1 MDRIPLRV
9 FGKIKSGFKLLAEGM
24 VLRVFLAITVF
35 MTIGATVVYF
45 FERDQNSEHFESI
58 YQAVWWAL
66 VTMTTVGYGDKVPM
80 TVGGRL
86 AGAVI
91 MFSGVALVSVFTA
104 TISSIYVAR
113 KIREGKGLE
122 KINFE
127 NHIVICGWYQH
138 AETLLESLLSLR
150 NNQQLNIALI
160 NELPEDEINNVLY
173 KHEELNI
180 KFVRGDFT
188 SESVLDLANVRE
200 ADTVLIVPDT
210 STVSTSEPDERTIL
224 TTLTLKSMNP
234 NVKVYAHIINPASKA
249 HLRRANVDDIV
260 VQDEFTGFLLAS
272 HVANPGIPQTFS
284 ELLNYS
290 IRMNLQRA
298 DIPSNMV
305 GKSFSELSEYIRESK
320 EGILIGITSEREPVK
335 ISDVLTADASSLD
348 HFIERKFAESGI
360 NLESEK
366 GHRVEINPPDDL
378 VINSSDVALVISE
391 KRD

>member
-1 MDRIPLRV
+1 MGV
-9 FGKIKSGFKLLAEGM
+9 FGKIKSGFNLLAESM
-24 VLRVFLAITVF
+24 VLRVFLAIAIVMTV
-35 MTIGATVVYF
+35 GAAVVFF
-45 FERDQNSEHFESI
+45 FEKDQNPEHFESI
-58 YQAVWWAL
+58 YHAVWWAL

-86 AGAVI
+86 AGVVI
-91 MFSGVALVSVFTA
+91 MFSGVALVSMFTA

-138 AETLLESLLSLR
+138 AESLLESLLSLKDEER
-150 NNQQLNIALI
+150 LNIVLI
-160 NELPEDEINNVLY
+160 NELPEDEINNVLF
-173 KHEELNI
+173 KHKELNI

-200 ADTVLIVPDT
+200 ADTVLIVPDA

-234 NVKVYAHIINPASKA
+234 NVKVFAHIINPSSKG
-249 HLRRANVDDIV
+249 HLRRANVDDLI

-272 HVANPGIPQTFS
+272 HIANPGIPQTFS

-290 IRMNLQRA
+290 VRMNLQRA

-305 GKSFSELSEYIRESK
+305 GKSFKELSEYIRESK
-320 EGILIGITSEREPVK
+320 EAILIGITSEREPVK

-348 HFIERKFAESGI
+348 QFIERKFAESGI

-366 GHRVEINPPDDL
+366 GHRVEINPPGDL
-378 VINSSDVALVISE
+378 VINSNDVALIIGE

>member
-1 MDRIPLRV
+1 
-9 FGKIKSGFKLLAEGM
+9 
-24 VLRVFLAITVF
+24 
-35 MTIGATVVYF
+35 
-45 FERDQNSEHFESI
+45 
-58 YQAVWWAL
+58 
-66 VTMTTVGYGDKVPM
+66 
-80 TVGGRL
+80 
-86 AGAVI
+86 
-91 MFSGVALVSVFTA
+91 
-104 TISSIYVAR
+104 
-113 KIREGKGLE
+113 
-122 KINFE
+122 
-127 NHIVICGWYQH
+127 
-138 AETLLESLLSLR
+138 
-150 NNQQLNIALI
+150 
-160 NELPEDEINNVLY
+160 
-173 KHEELNI
+173 
-180 KFVRGDFT
+180 
-188 SESVLDLANVRE
+188 
-200 ADTVLIVPDT
+200 
-210 STVSTSEPDERTIL
+210 
-224 TTLTLKSMNP
+224 MNP

-290 IRMNLQRA
+290 VRMNLQRA